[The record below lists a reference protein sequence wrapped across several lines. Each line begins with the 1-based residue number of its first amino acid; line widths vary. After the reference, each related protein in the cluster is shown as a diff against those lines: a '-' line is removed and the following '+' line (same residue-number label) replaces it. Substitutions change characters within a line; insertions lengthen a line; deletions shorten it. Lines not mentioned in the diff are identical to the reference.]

1 MDPVKRPTAK
11 ELLEHPYSKGRKCIV
26 NLVMYH
32 FIDLKRYLRG
42 CTSDEEEDDVDVYDM
57 NNNNSNVHYS
67 QIFSKR
73 NTSEHN
79 VIINSRYESIN
90 DDNLKSSVIIIHTQP
105 QNESCNNDSNNI
117 DEPEFKKYINNG
129 KIIIDDYDYYFKHII
144 PNIEHNNTNIK
155 YFS

>member
-1 MDPVKRPTAK
+1 VDPVKRPTAK
-11 ELLEHPYSKGRKCIV
+11 ELLEHPFIVTNSQGRKCIV

-32 FIDLKRYLRG
+32 FIDLKRYLR
-42 CTSDEEEDDVDVYDM
+42 SVEEEDNVDDR
-57 NNNNSNVHYS
+57 NNNNSNVHCS

-117 DEPEFKKYINNG
+117 DEPEFKKYISNG
-129 KIIIDDYDYYFKHII
+129 KIL
-144 PNIEHNNTNIK
+144 
-155 YFS
+155 